1 MDGDIL
7 GRSAEEE
14 TMINNYKNSTY
25 PWPWRKMKMNEWW
38 SLSWRP
44 RGLLK
49 IQSAG
54 VYRRRFF
61 RVNYGQPPS
70 GMGFLQKFPYDFR
83 NYKNSS
89 LWSFFFFRNMVIYE
103 G

>member
-61 RVNYGQPPS
+61 RVNYGHPLQVW
-70 GMGFLQKFPYDFR
+70 GF
-83 NYKNSS
+83 YKNSPMI
-89 LWSFFFFRNMVIYE
+89 LEITKIPLYGLFFF
-103 G
+103 